1 MTVSYDGGEHGM
13 TANSFTSVSLAPPVV
28 LVCIHNDARMAF
40 VLERGMEFGV
50 SVLASDQE
58 AISRH
63 FAGRPQST
71 GRIEFA
77 WHRGVPL
84 IAEAAAQ
91 FICRLS
97 DARIVG
103 DHTLCLGEVEHL
115 ARFDRKP
122 LVFYAGGYATLVH
135 P

>member
-1 MTVSYDGGEHGM
+1 M
-13 TANSFTSVSLAPPVV
+13 TANSFTSVSLAPPIV

-50 SVLASDQE
+50 SVLASHQE
-58 AISRH
+58 ATSRH

-71 GRIEFA
+71 GQIEFA

-91 FICRLS
+91 FVCRLS

-103 DHTLCLGEVEHL
+103 DHTLYLAEIEHFE
-115 ARFDRKP
+115 RFDHRP
-122 LVFYAGGYATLVH
+122 LIFHGGGYASLVQ

>member
-1 MTVSYDGGEHGM
+1 M

-50 SVLASDQE
+50 SILASDQE
-58 AISRH
+58 SISRH

-103 DHTLCLGEVEHL
+103 DHTLCLAEVEHFERL
-115 ARFDRKP
+115 DRKP
-122 LVFYAGGYATLVH
+122 LVFYAGGYVSLA
-135 P
+135 PP